1 MECLY
6 AALAFE
12 KYVEAL
18 RQTLY
23 YIGIQPATVLIADLV
38 LKFVLY
44 FLPDF
49 DLLWINPG
57 ITNLI
62 HENAGRLAFTCLAYA
77 AFMASLI
84 FAIQKKKVDYERNRN
99 QKPL

>member
-1 MECLY
+1 MTGAYL
-6 AALAFE
+6 LFQ
-12 KYVEAL
+12 L
-18 RQTLY
+18 LSRR
-23 YIGIQPATVLIADLV
+23 IQPATVLIADLV